1 MGDLSKHFNKAE
13 FACKCGC
20 GFGLKD
26 GDIDPALV
34 QRLEELRENFGKPI
48 YITSGCRC
56 DKHNRKV
63 GGAQFSQHKLG
74 TAADIM
80 VRDVKPEYVYN
91 YVTATYSTGGTGKYR
106 LFTHLDVRPN
116 KAFWR
121 G

>member
-20 GFGLKD
+20 GFGMKD
-26 GDIDPALV
+26 GDINPALV
-34 QRLEELRENFGKPI
+34 QRLEEIREHFGKPI

-80 VRDVKPEYVYN
+80 VRDVKPEDVYN

-106 LFTHLDVRPN
+106 LFTHVDVRPN